1 MATGRGT
8 WAYRDRFG
16 DSFGRTFFRR
26 FGPGVVSSIGIG
38 TYLGEPTDD
47 VDDRYRESLVLA
59 LENGINLIDTA
70 SNYRHGRSERVVGEA
85 VREADTDRDAV
96 AVASKAGFVPFDR
109 TRPDNPGQYIRE
121 TVLDAGLA
129 EPDELA
135 HGSHTIAPN
144 FIDEMVDRSLDLTGL
159 DHIDCYYLHNPETQL
174 AVADRETVYDRIEAA
189 FEVLERRVAADD
201 IGRYG
206 VATWEAFR
214 VAPDHDAYLSL
225 PEVVRRA
232 ARAADTVGNDESGL
246 EAVQLPFNV
255 VMADAFTVDAH
266 ETEGGDATSA
276 LWFAHE
282 HDLHVFTSASIA
294 QGDLAEGIPEAV
306 DSALTGDTP
315 AQRALNFSRSAPGV
329 TAALVGAS
337 SPEHVA
343 ENIAAGTFDP
353 LGARV
358 FDSVFE

>member
-38 TYLGEPTDD
+38 TYLGDPTDE
-47 VDDRYRESLVLA
+47 VDDRYREALVFA
-59 LENGINLIDTA
+59 LEHGINLVDTA
-70 SNYRHGRSERVVGEA
+70 SNYRHGRSERVVGDA
-85 VREADTDRDAV
+85 LREAETDRDAV
-96 AVASKAGFVPFDR
+96 VVASKAGFVPFDGS
-109 TRPDNPGQYIRE
+109 RPDEPGQYVRE

-129 EPDELA
+129 TPDELA
-135 HGSHTIAPN
+135 HGSHTIAPA
-144 FIDEMVDRSLDLTGL
+144 FVDEMVDRSLDLMGL
-159 DHIDCYYLHNPETQL
+159 DHIDLYYLHNPETQL
-174 AVADRETVYDRIEAA
+174 AIADRETVYDRIESA

-214 VAPDHDAYLSL
+214 VASDHDAHLSL

-232 ARAADTVGNDESGL
+232 ERAAETVGNDESSL
-246 EAVQLPFNV
+246 DAVQLPFNV
-255 VMADAFTVDAH
+255 VMADAFTVAAH
-266 ETEGGDATSA
+266 EADDGEATSA
-276 LWFAHE
+276 LWYAHE
-282 HDLHVFTSASIA
+282 HELHVFASASIA
-294 QGDLAEGIPEAV
+294 QGELAQQIPESV
-306 DSALTGDTP
+306 NEALTGDTL
-315 AQRALNFSRSAPGV
+315 AQRALNFSRSAPGI
-329 TAALVGAS
+329 TAALVGTS

-343 ENIAAGTFDP
+343 ENVAAGTFDP
-353 LGARV
+353 LGARA

>member
-1 MATGRGT
+1 MATERGT
-8 WAYRDRFG
+8 WTYRDRFG

-38 TYLGEPTDD
+38 TYLGAPTDE

-59 LENGINLIDTA
+59 LESGINLVDTA
-70 SNYRHGRSERVVGEA
+70 SNYRHGRSERVVGDA
-85 VREADTDRDAV
+85 LRETATDRDAV
-96 AVASKAGFVPFDR
+96 VVASKAGFVPFDR
-109 TRPDNPGQYIRE
+109 SKPENPGQYIRE

-129 EPDELA
+129 TRDELA
-135 HGSHTIAPN
+135 HGSHTIAPQ
-144 FIDEMVDRSLDLTGL
+144 FVDEMVDRSLDLLDL
-159 DHIDCYYLHNPETQL
+159 DHIDLYYLHNPETQL
-174 AVADRETVYDRIEAA
+174 AVADCETVYDRIEAA

-214 VAPDHDAYLSL
+214 VPPDHDAYLSL

-232 ARAADTVGNDESGL
+232 ERAAETVGNDESGL
-246 EAVQLPFNV
+246 DAIQLPFNV

-266 ETEGGDATSA
+266 ETDDGDLTSA
-276 LWFAHE
+276 LWYAHE
-282 HDLHVFTSASIA
+282 HDLHVFASASIA
-294 QGDLAEGIPEAV
+294 QGDLAREIPESV
-306 DSALTGDTP
+306 SDVLTGETL

-337 SPEHVA
+337 SPDHVA
-343 ENIAAGTFDP
+343 ENVAAGTFDP
-353 LGARV
+353 LGARA

>member
-38 TYLGEPTDD
+38 TYLGDPTDE
-47 VDDRYRESLVLA
+47 VDEQYRESLVLA
-59 LENGINLIDTA
+59 LESGINLLDTA

-85 VREADTDRDAV
+85 VREADIDRDAIV
-96 AVASKAGFVPFDR
+96 VASKAGFVPFDR
-109 TRPDNPGQYIRE
+109 TRPENPAQYVRE

-129 EPDELA
+129 AADELA
-135 HGSHTIAPN
+135 HGSHTIAPT

-159 DHIDCYYLHNPETQL
+159 DHIDLYYLHNPETQL
-174 AVADRETVYDRIEAA
+174 AVADRDTVYDRIESA

-214 VAPDHDAYLSL
+214 VPEGHDSYLSL

-232 ARAADTVGNDESGL
+232 EQAAETVGNDESSL
-246 EAVQLPFNV
+246 DAVQLPFNV

-266 ETEGGDATSA
+266 ETDDGEQTSA
-276 LWFAHE
+276 LWYAHE
-282 HDLHVFTSASIA
+282 HDLDVFTSASLA
-294 QGDLAEGIPEAV
+294 QGDLSREIPESV
-306 DSALTGDTP
+306 NELLTGETL

-329 TAALVGAS
+329 TAALVGAA

-343 ENIAAGTFDP
+343 ENVAAGTFDP
-353 LGARV
+353 LGARS
-358 FDSVFE
+358 FDAVFE

>member
-1 MATGRGT
+1 MATGPGT

-38 TYLGEPTDD
+38 TYLGEPTDE
-47 VDDRYRESLVLA
+47 VDDRYHESLVLA
-59 LENGINLIDTA
+59 LESGINLVDTA
-70 SNYRHGRSERVVGEA
+70 SNYRHGRSERVVGDA
-85 VREADTDRDAV
+85 LRDADIDRDAV
-96 AVASKAGFVPFDR
+96 VVASKAGFVPFDR
-109 TRPDNPGQYIRE
+109 SRPDNPGAYIRE
-121 TVLDAGLA
+121 TVLDSGLA
-129 EPDELA
+129 SADELA

-144 FIDEMVDRSLDLTGL
+144 FVDEMVDRSLDLTGL
-159 DHIDCYYLHNPETQL
+159 DHIDLYYLHNPETQL
-174 AVADRETVYDRIEAA
+174 AITDRETVYDRIEAA

-206 VATWEAFR
+206 VASWEAFR
-214 VAPDHDAYLSL
+214 VAPDHDSYLSL

-232 ARAADTVGNDESGL
+232 ERAAETVGNEESGL
-246 EAVQLPFNV
+246 EAIQLPFNV
-255 VMADAFTVDAH
+255 VMADAFTADVH
-266 ETEGGDATSA
+266 ETEAGELTSA
-276 LWFAHE
+276 LWYAHE
-282 HDLHVFTSASIA
+282 HGLHVFTSASLA
-294 QGDLAEGIPEAV
+294 QGDLATEIPEAV
-306 DSALTGDTP
+306 DGVLSGDTF

-343 ENIAAGTFDP
+343 ENVAAGTFDP

>member
-38 TYLGEPTDD
+38 TYLGDPTDE
-47 VDDRYRESLVLA
+47 VDDRYHESLVLA
-59 LENGINLIDTA
+59 LENGINLVDTA
-70 SNYRHGRSERVVGEA
+70 SNYRYGRSERVVGDA
-85 VREADTDRDAV
+85 VRAADVDRDAV
-96 AVASKAGFVPFDR
+96 VVASKAGFVPFDR
-109 TRPDNPGQYIRE
+109 TRPANPGRYVQE

-129 EPDELA
+129 SSDELA

-144 FIDEMVDRSLDLTGL
+144 FVDEMVDRSLDLTGL
-159 DHIDCYYLHNPETQL
+159 DHIDLYYLHNPETQL
-174 AVADRETVYDRIEAA
+174 AIADRETVYDRIEAA
-189 FEVLERRVAADD
+189 FEVLERRVAAGDV
-201 IGRYG
+201 GRYG
-206 VATWEAFR
+206 IATWEAFR
-214 VAPDHDAYLSL
+214 VAPDHESYLSL
-225 PEVVRRA
+225 PEVVHRA
-232 ARAADTVGNDESGL
+232 EQAAETVGNDESGL
-246 EAVQLPFNV
+246 EAIQLPFNV
-255 VMADAFTVDAH
+255 VMADAFSVDAH
-266 ETEGGDATSA
+266 ETESGELTSA
-276 LWFAHE
+276 LWYAHE
-282 HDLHVFTSASIA
+282 HGLHVFTSASIA
-294 QGDLAEGIPEAV
+294 QGDLAAGVPEAV
-306 DSALTGDTP
+306 DGVLSGETF

-353 LGARV
+353 LGARA